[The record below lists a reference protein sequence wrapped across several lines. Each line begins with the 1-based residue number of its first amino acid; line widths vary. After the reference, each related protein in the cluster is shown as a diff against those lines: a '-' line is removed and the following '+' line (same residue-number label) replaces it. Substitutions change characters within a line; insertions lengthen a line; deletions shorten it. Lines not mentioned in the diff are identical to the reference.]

1 MDYDYDI
8 IVIGAGHAGCE
19 AALAGARTGNHTLL
33 TTLNLDS
40 IGFLPCNPHVGGTAK
55 GHIVFEIDALGGEM
69 GVNADK
75 AAIHKR
81 MLNESK
87 GPAVH
92 SLRAQ
97 MDKIKY
103 HEYMKKTLEKQK
115 NLDILQSEVN
125 SILTKD
131 NRVCGII
138 TEYGQQIT
146 AKCIIVCTGVYLNS
160 HIITGNVFT
169 PCGPNGF
176 RNATHLTQSLM
187 DLGLKILRFKTGTP
201 MRLAGKSIN
210 FDVFEAQQ
218 GIDGLPNFSMRTK
231 KRMKNIAT
239 CYIGYTNAHTHEI
252 IRKNLN
258 LSPLYQGLIKGV
270 GPRYCPSIEDKIVRF
285 ADKERHQ
292 FFLEPE
298 AVSTSEIY
306 VQGIST
312 SLPYHVQQNIVHSI
326 KGLEKAWIMRY
337 AYAIEYDA
345 IDSTQLK
352 PSLECKFVDGLFF
365 AEQINGTSGYEEAAG
380 QGLIAGINA
389 HLKLHN
395 RPPLILGRD
404 EAYIGVLIDDL
415 VTKGTNEPYRMM
427 TSRAEYRLHL
437 RQDNADMRLTQYGYD
452 AGLVSKT
459 QYKRYLNKK
468 QALEKGEE
476 IFKTSL
482 SPNERLKTFLQKH
495 DESIPK
501 SGISVL
507 NLIQRNN
514 LDIFKV
520 NEEFGFFDGFD
531 NEVLTE
537 LNIIAKNFGYI
548 QIEKKQIEKTKKDEN
563 IKIPADF
570 DYSKLAGLRLEARE
584 KLKKIAPLTLGQAE
598 RISGVSPADINV
610 LTIYLKQKQYK
621 EVKNGNETNNN

>member
-1 MDYDYDI
+1 MNYDYDV

-19 AALAGARTGNHTLL
+19 ASIACARTGQKTLL

-40 IGFLPCNPHVGGTAK
+40 IGFLPCNPHIGGTAK

-69 GVNADK
+69 GANADK
-75 AAIHKR
+75 AGIHKR

-97 MDKIKY
+97 MDKVKY
-103 HEYMKKTLEKQK
+103 HEYMKKTLEKQE
-115 NLDILQSEVN
+115 NLSILQSEIN
-125 SILTKD
+125 EILVENGK
-131 NRVCGII
+131 VWGVV

-146 AKCIIVCTGVYLNS
+146 AKAVIVCTGVYLNS

-169 PCGPNGF
+169 KCGPNGF
-176 RNATHLTQSLM
+176 RNATHLTDSLQK
-187 DLGLKILRFKTGTP
+187 LGLKILRFKTGTP
-201 MRLAGKSIN
+201 MRLAGKTIN
-210 FDVFEAQQ
+210 FKQFEAQS
-218 GIDGLPNFSMRTK
+218 GIDDLPNFSQRTK
-231 KRMKNIAT
+231 KKTKNVAT
-239 CYIGYTNAHTHEI
+239 CYIGYTNEQTHEI

-285 ADKERHQ
+285 ADKNRHQ

-298 AVSTSEIY
+298 ATSTDEIY

-312 SLPYHVQQNIVHSI
+312 SLPYHVQQDIVHSI
-326 KGLEKAWIMRY
+326 KGLESAWIMRY

-352 PSLECKFVDGLFF
+352 PSLECKFVDGLFC
-365 AEQINGTSGYEEAAG
+365 AGQINGTSGYEEAAA
-380 QGLIAGINA
+380 QGLMAGINA
-389 HLKLHN
+389 SMKL
-395 RPPLILGRD
+395 RAKPPLILGRN

-437 RQDNADMRLTQYGYD
+437 RQDNADMRLTEYGHQV
-452 AGLVSKT
+452 GLVKT
-459 QYKRYLNKK
+459 AQYKKFLAKK
-468 QALEKGEE
+468 QLLEKGQQ
-476 IFKTSL
+476 IFKTNIGLTPQLKQFL
-482 SPNERLKTFLQKH
+482 STNN
-495 DESIPK
+495 ESIPNN
-501 SGISVL
+501 GLTVL
-507 NLIQRNN
+507 NLIQRSN

-520 NEEFGFFDGFD
+520 NNEFQYFKDFPKD
-531 NEVLTE
+531 VLEE

-548 QIEKKQIEKTKKDEN
+548 EIERKQIEKAKRDEN
-563 IKIPADF
+563 ILIPDNI
-570 DYSKLAGLRLEARE
+570 DYGTMDGLRLEARE
-584 KLKKIAPLTLGQAE
+584 KLKRINPKSLGQAM
-598 RISGVSPADINV
+598 RISGVSPADINI
-610 LTIYLKQKQYK
+610 LAIYLKKKQNNGD
-621 EVKNGNETNNN
+621 KNSGQQNSN

>member
-1 MDYDYDI
+1 MEYDYDV

-19 AALAGARTGNHTLL
+19 AALASARTKQKTLL

-75 AAIHKR
+75 SAIHKR

-97 MDKIKY
+97 MDKVKY
-103 HEYMKKTLEKQK
+103 HENMKKTLENQD

-125 SILTKD
+125 EILVEDKK
-131 NRVCGII
+131 VCGIK
-138 TEYGQQIT
+138 TEYGQTIT
-146 AKCIIVCTGVYLNS
+146 AKSVIVCTGVYLNS

-176 RNATHLTQSLM
+176 RNATHLTQSLIN
-187 DLGLKILRFKTGTP
+187 LGLTILRFKTGTP
-201 MRLAGKSIN
+201 MRLSGKSID
-210 FDVFEAQQ
+210 FSVFEAQS
-218 GIDGLPNFSMRTK
+218 GIDNLPNFSVRSK
-231 KRMKNIAT
+231 KPSKNVAT
-239 CYIGYTNAHTHEI
+239 CYIGYTNQTTHSI
-252 IRKNLN
+252 IRENLN
-258 LSPLYQGLIKGV
+258 LSPLYQGLIKGI

-298 AVSTSEIY
+298 ALSTNEIY

-352 PSLECKFVDGLFF
+352 PTLECKFIENLYF
-365 AEQINGTSGYEEAAG
+365 AGQVNGTSGYEEAAG
-380 QGLIAGINA
+380 QGIMAGINA
-389 HLKLHN
+389 SLKL
-395 RPPLILGRD
+395 RGKQPLILGRD

-437 RQDNADMRLTQYGYD
+437 RQDNADMRLTQYGFD
-452 AGLVSKT
+452 AGLVGKA

-468 QALEKGEE
+468 NLLQKGEQ
-476 IFKTSL
+476 IFKTNL
-482 SPNERLKTFLQKH
+482 SINQQLKEFLTKNNETV
-495 DESIPK
+495 PK
-501 SGISVL
+501 SGLTIL

-514 LDIFKV
+514 LDIYKV
-520 NEEFGFFDGFD
+520 NAEFNFFKDYPA
-531 NEVLTE
+531 EVLEE
-537 LNIIAKNFGYI
+537 LNIIAKNMGYI
-548 QIEKKQIEKTKKDEN
+548 EIERKQIEKAKRDES
-563 IKIPADF
+563 IVIPEDF
-570 DYSKLAGLRLEARE
+570 NYSALSGLRLEARE
-584 KLKKIAPLTLGQAE
+584 KLKRITPRTLGQAE
-598 RISGVSPADINV
+598 RISGVSPADINI
-610 LTIYLKQKQYK
+610 LTIYLKRKQNLGD
-621 EVKNGNETNNN
+621 KNE

>member
-131 NRVCGII
+131 NKVCGII

-326 KGLEKAWIMRY
+326 KGLEKTWIMRY

-365 AEQINGTSGYEEAAG
+365 AGQINGTSGYEEAAG

-468 QALEKGEE
+468 QALEMGEE

>member
-1 MDYDYDI
+1 MEYDYDV

-19 AALAGARTGNHTLL
+19 AALASARTKQKTLL

-75 AAIHKR
+75 SAIHKR

-97 MDKIKY
+97 MDKVKY
-103 HEYMKKTLEKQK
+103 HENMKKTLENQD

-125 SILTKD
+125 EILVEDKK
-131 NRVCGII
+131 VCGIK
-138 TEYGQQIT
+138 TEYGQTIT
-146 AKCIIVCTGVYLNS
+146 AKSVIVCTGVYLNS

-176 RNATHLTQSLM
+176 RNATHLTQSLIN
-187 DLGLKILRFKTGTP
+187 LGLTILRFKTGTP
-201 MRLAGKSIN
+201 MRLSGKSID
-210 FDVFEAQQ
+210 FSVFEAQS
-218 GIDGLPNFSMRTK
+218 GIDNLPNFSVRSK
-231 KRMKNIAT
+231 KPSKNVAT
-239 CYIGYTNAHTHEI
+239 CYIGYTNQTTHSI
-252 IRKNLN
+252 IRENLN
-258 LSPLYQGLIKGV
+258 LSPLYQGLIKGI

-298 AVSTSEIY
+298 ALSTNEIY

-352 PSLECKFVDGLFF
+352 PTLECKFIENLYF
-365 AEQINGTSGYEEAAG
+365 AGQVNGTSGYEEAAG
-380 QGLIAGINA
+380 QGIMAGINA
-389 HLKLHN
+389 SLKL
-395 RPPLILGRD
+395 RGKQPLILGRD

-437 RQDNADMRLTQYGYD
+437 RQDNADMRLTQYGFD
-452 AGLVSKT
+452 AGLVGKA

-468 QALEKGEE
+468 NLLQKGEQ
-476 IFKTSL
+476 IFKTNL
-482 SPNERLKTFLQKH
+482 SINQQLKEFLTKNNETV
-495 DESIPK
+495 PK
-501 SGISVL
+501 SGLTIL

-514 LDIFKV
+514 LDIYKV
-520 NEEFGFFDGFD
+520 NAEFNFFKDYPA
-531 NEVLTE
+531 EVLEE
-537 LNIIAKNFGYI
+537 LNIIAKNMGYI
-548 QIEKKQIEKTKKDEN
+548 EIERKQIEKAKRDES
-563 IKIPADF
+563 IVIPEDF
-570 DYSKLAGLRLEARE
+570 NYSALSGLRLEARE
-584 KLKKIAPLTLGQAE
+584 KLKRIAPRTLGQAE
-598 RISGVSPADINV
+598 RISGVSPADINI
-610 LTIYLKQKQYK
+610 LTIYLKRKQNLGD
-621 EVKNGNETNNN
+621 KNE

>member
-1 MDYDYDI
+1 MNYDYDV
-8 IVIGAGHAGCE
+8 IVVGAGHAGCE
-19 AALAGARTGNHTLL
+19 ASLACARMGFKTLL

-69 GVNADK
+69 GVCADK
-75 AAIHKR
+75 SAIHKR

-97 MDKIKY
+97 MDKVKY
-103 HEYMKKTLEKQK
+103 HENMKKTLEKQK
-115 NLDILQSEVN
+115 NLYILQSEVN
-125 SILTKD
+125 EVLTKD
-131 NRVCGII
+131 NKVCGIV
-138 TEYGQQIT
+138 TEYGQKIS
-146 AKCIIVCTGVYLNS
+146 ARIVIVCTGVYLNS

-187 DLGLKILRFKTGTP
+187 ALGLKILRFKTGTP
-201 MRLAGKSIN
+201 MRLAKKSID
-210 FDVFEAQQ
+210 FTVFEAQK
-218 GIDGLPNFSMRTK
+218 GLDGLPNFSRRTK
-231 KRMKNIAT
+231 KKMRNVAT
-239 CYIGYTNAHTHEI
+239 CYIGYTNEHTHEI
-252 IRKNLN
+252 IRNNLN

-270 GPRYCPSIEDKIVRF
+270 GPRYCPSIEDKVVRF
-285 ADKERHQ
+285 SDKNRHQ

-298 AVSTSEIY
+298 AVSTDEIY

-326 KGLEKAWIMRY
+326 KGLENAWIMRY

-345 IDSTQLK
+345 IDSTQLN
-352 PSLECKFVDGLFF
+352 PNLECKFVDGLFF
-365 AEQINGTSGYEEAAG
+365 AGQVNGTSGYEEAAC
-380 QGLIAGINA
+380 QGLMAGINA
-389 HLKLHN
+389 CLKLKN
-395 RPPLILGRD
+395 KKPLVLGRD

-437 RQDNADMRLTQYGYD
+437 RQDNADMRLTEYGHEV
-452 AGLVSKT
+452 GLVKRA
-459 QYKRYLNKK
+459 QYKKFLDKK
-468 QALEKGEE
+468 HMLEQGQQ
-476 IFKTSL
+476 IFKQNLGLTPELKSFL
-482 SPNERLKTFLQKH
+482 EENNETL
-495 DESIPK
+495 PK

-520 NEEFGFFDGFD
+520 NEKFNFFKDFPF
-531 NEVLTE
+531 EVLEE

-548 QIEKKQIEKTKKDEN
+548 EIERKQIEKAKRDESITIPDN
-563 IKIPADF
+563 I
-570 DYSKLAGLRLEARE
+570 DYGAMDGLRLEARE
-584 KLKKIAPLTLGQAE
+584 KLKRIAPKTLGQAE
-598 RISGVSPADINV
+598 RISGVSPADINI
-610 LTIYLKQKQYK
+610 LTIYLKR
-621 EVKNGNETNNN
+621 KNGDKKHG

>member
-1 MDYDYDI
+1 MEYDYDV

-19 AALAGARTGNHTLL
+19 AALASARTKQKTLL

-75 AAIHKR
+75 SAIHKR

-97 MDKIKY
+97 MDKVKY
-103 HEYMKKTLEKQK
+103 HENMKKTLENQD

-125 SILTKD
+125 EILVEDKK
-131 NRVCGII
+131 VCGIK
-138 TEYGQQIT
+138 TEYGQTIT
-146 AKCIIVCTGVYLNS
+146 AKSVIVCTGVYLNS

-176 RNATHLTQSLM
+176 RNATHLTQSLIN
-187 DLGLKILRFKTGTP
+187 LGLTILRFKTGTP
-201 MRLAGKSIN
+201 MRLSGKSID
-210 FDVFEAQQ
+210 FSVFEAQS
-218 GIDGLPNFSMRTK
+218 GIDNLPNFSVRSK
-231 KRMKNIAT
+231 KPSKNVAT
-239 CYIGYTNAHTHEI
+239 CYIGYTNQTTHSI
-252 IRKNLN
+252 IRENLN
-258 LSPLYQGLIKGV
+258 LSPLYQGLIKGI

-298 AVSTSEIY
+298 ALSTNEIY

-352 PSLECKFVDGLFF
+352 PTLECKFIENLYF
-365 AEQINGTSGYEEAAG
+365 AGQVNGTSGYEEAAG
-380 QGLIAGINA
+380 QGIMAGINA
-389 HLKLHN
+389 SLKL
-395 RPPLILGRD
+395 RGKQPLILGRD

-437 RQDNADMRLTQYGYD
+437 RQDNADMRLTQYGFD
-452 AGLVSKT
+452 AGLVGKA

-468 QALEKGEE
+468 DLLQKGEQ
-476 IFKTSL
+476 IFKTNL
-482 SPNERLKTFLQKH
+482 SINQQLKEFLTKNNETV
-495 DESIPK
+495 PK
-501 SGISVL
+501 SGLTIL

-514 LDIFKV
+514 LDIYKV
-520 NEEFGFFDGFD
+520 NAEFNFFKDYPA
-531 NEVLTE
+531 EVLEE
-537 LNIIAKNFGYI
+537 LNIIAKNMGYI
-548 QIEKKQIEKTKKDEN
+548 EIERKQIEKAKRDES
-563 IKIPADF
+563 IVIPEDF
-570 DYSKLAGLRLEARE
+570 NYSALSGLRLEARE
-584 KLKKIAPLTLGQAE
+584 KLKRIAPRTLGQAE
-598 RISGVSPADINV
+598 RISGVSPADINI
-610 LTIYLKQKQYK
+610 LTIYLKRKQNLGD
-621 EVKNGNETNNN
+621 KNE

>member
-1 MDYDYDI
+1 MEYDYDV

-19 AALAGARTGNHTLL
+19 AALASARTKQKTLL

-75 AAIHKR
+75 SAIHKR

-97 MDKIKY
+97 MDKVKY
-103 HEYMKKTLEKQK
+103 HENMKKTLENQD

-125 SILTKD
+125 EILVEDKK
-131 NRVCGII
+131 VCGIK
-138 TEYGQQIT
+138 TEYGQIIT
-146 AKCIIVCTGVYLNS
+146 AKSVIVCTGVYLNS

-176 RNATHLTQSLM
+176 RNATHLTQSLIN
-187 DLGLKILRFKTGTP
+187 LGLTILRFKTGTP
-201 MRLAGKSIN
+201 MRLSGKSID
-210 FDVFEAQQ
+210 FSVFEAQS
-218 GIDGLPNFSMRTK
+218 GIDNLPNFSVRSK
-231 KRMKNIAT
+231 KPSKNVAT
-239 CYIGYTNAHTHEI
+239 CYIGYTNQTTHSI
-252 IRKNLN
+252 IRENLN
-258 LSPLYQGLIKGV
+258 LSPLYQGLIKGI

-298 AVSTSEIY
+298 ALSTNEIY

-352 PSLECKFVDGLFF
+352 PTLECKFIENLYF
-365 AEQINGTSGYEEAAG
+365 AGQVNGTSGYEEAAG
-380 QGLIAGINA
+380 QGIMAGINA
-389 HLKLHN
+389 SLKL
-395 RPPLILGRD
+395 RGKQPLILGRD

-437 RQDNADMRLTQYGYD
+437 RQDNADMRLTQYGFD
-452 AGLVSKT
+452 AGLVGKA

-468 QALEKGEE
+468 DLLQKGEQ
-476 IFKTSL
+476 IFKTNL
-482 SPNERLKTFLQKH
+482 SINQQLKEFLTKNNETV
-495 DESIPK
+495 PK
-501 SGISVL
+501 SGLTIL

-514 LDIFKV
+514 LDIYKV
-520 NEEFGFFDGFD
+520 NAEFNFFKDYPA
-531 NEVLTE
+531 EVLEE
-537 LNIIAKNFGYI
+537 LNIIAKNMGYI
-548 QIEKKQIEKTKKDEN
+548 EIERKQIEKAKRNES
-563 IKIPADF
+563 IVIPEDF
-570 DYSKLAGLRLEARE
+570 NYSALSGLRLEARE
-584 KLKKIAPLTLGQAE
+584 KLKRIAPRTLGQAE
-598 RISGVSPADINV
+598 RISGVSPADINI
-610 LTIYLKQKQYK
+610 LTIYLKRKQNLGD
-621 EVKNGNETNNN
+621 KNE

>member
-1 MDYDYDI
+1 MNYDYDI

-19 AALAGARTGNHTLL
+19 AALAGARTGNKTLL

-103 HEYMKKTLEKQK
+103 HDCMKATLEKQK

-125 SILTKD
+125 EILTKD
-131 NRVCGII
+131 GAVCGIK
-138 TEYGQQIT
+138 TEYGQEIT
-146 AKCIIVCTGVYLNS
+146 AKSVIVCTGVYLNS

-176 RNATHLTQSLM
+176 RNATHLTKSLM
-187 DLGLKILRFKTGTP
+187 NLGFTILRFKTGTP
-201 MRLAGKSIN
+201 MRLAGRSIN
-210 FDVFEAQQ
+210 FDAFEAQK
-218 GIDGLPNFSMRTK
+218 GVDNLPNFSTRTK

-252 IRKNLN
+252 IRENLN

-298 AVSTSEIY
+298 ALTTSEIY

-326 KGLEKAWIMRY
+326 KGLENAWIMRY

-352 PSLECKFVDGLFF
+352 PSLECKFIDGLFF
-365 AEQINGTSGYEEAAG
+365 AGQVNGTSGYEEAAG

-389 HLKLHN
+389 NLKLHN

-452 AGLVSKT
+452 VGLVSKK
-459 QYKRYLNKK
+459 QYMRYLNKK
-468 QALEKGEE
+468 EALNKGEE

-482 SPNERLKTFLQKH
+482 SPNEKLKAFLQNNS
-495 DESIPK
+495 ESIPK
-501 SGISVL
+501 SGITIL

-514 LDIFKV
+514 LDIYKV
-520 NEEFGFFDGFD
+520 NEEFKVFDGFD
-531 NEVLTE
+531 NEVLNE

-563 IKIPADF
+563 IHIPADF
-570 DYSKLAGLRLEARE
+570 DYTKLNGLRLEARE

-610 LTIYLKQKQYK
+610 LTIYLKQKQNK
-621 EVKNGNETNNN
+621 EVKDGNKTNNN

>member
-1 MDYDYDI
+1 MEYDYDV

-19 AALAGARTGNHTLL
+19 AALASARTKQKTLL

-75 AAIHKR
+75 SAIHKR

-97 MDKIKY
+97 MDKVKY
-103 HEYMKKTLEKQK
+103 HENMKKTLENQD

-125 SILTKD
+125 EILVKD
-131 NRVCGII
+131 KKVCGIK
-138 TEYGQQIT
+138 TEYGQTIT
-146 AKCIIVCTGVYLNS
+146 AKSVIVCTGVYLNS

-176 RNATHLTQSLM
+176 RNATHLTQSLIN
-187 DLGLKILRFKTGTP
+187 LGLTILRFKTGTP
-201 MRLAGKSIN
+201 MRLSGKSID
-210 FDVFEAQQ
+210 FSVFEAQS
-218 GIDGLPNFSMRTK
+218 GIDNLPNFSVRSK
-231 KRMKNIAT
+231 KPSKNVAT
-239 CYIGYTNAHTHEI
+239 CYIGYTNQTTHSI
-252 IRKNLN
+252 IRENLN
-258 LSPLYQGLIKGV
+258 LSPLYQGLIKGI

-298 AVSTSEIY
+298 ALSTNEIY

-352 PSLECKFVDGLFF
+352 PTLECKFIENLYF
-365 AEQINGTSGYEEAAG
+365 AGQVNGTSGYEEAAG
-380 QGLIAGINA
+380 QGIMAGINA
-389 HLKLHN
+389 SLKL
-395 RPPLILGRD
+395 RGKQPLILGRD

-437 RQDNADMRLTQYGYD
+437 RQDNADMRLTQYGFD
-452 AGLVSKT
+452 AGLVSKA

-468 QALEKGEE
+468 DLLQKGEQ
-476 IFKTSL
+476 IFKTNL
-482 SPNERLKTFLQKH
+482 SINQQLKEFLTKNNETV
-495 DESIPK
+495 PK
-501 SGISVL
+501 SGLTIL

-514 LDIFKV
+514 LDIYKV
-520 NEEFGFFDGFD
+520 NAEFNFFKDYPA
-531 NEVLTE
+531 EVLEE
-537 LNIIAKNFGYI
+537 LNIIAKNMGYI
-548 QIEKKQIEKTKKDEN
+548 EIERKQIEKAKRDES
-563 IKIPADF
+563 IVIPEDF
-570 DYSKLAGLRLEARE
+570 NYSALSGLRLEARE
-584 KLKKIAPLTLGQAE
+584 KLKRITPRTLGQAE
-598 RISGVSPADINV
+598 RISGVSPADINI
-610 LTIYLKQKQYK
+610 LTIYLKRKQNLGD
-621 EVKNGNETNNN
+621 KNE

>member
-365 AEQINGTSGYEEAAG
+365 AGQINGTSGYEEAAG

>member
-1 MDYDYDI
+1 MEYDYDV
-8 IVIGAGHAGCE
+8 IVVGAGHAGCE
-19 AALAGARTGNHTLL
+19 AALASARTKQKTLL

-75 AAIHKR
+75 SAIHKR

-97 MDKIKY
+97 MDKVKY
-103 HEYMKKTLEKQK
+103 HENMKKTLENQD

-125 SILTKD
+125 EILVKD
-131 NRVCGII
+131 KKVCGIK
-138 TEYGQQIT
+138 TEYGQTIT
-146 AKCIIVCTGVYLNS
+146 AKSVIVCTGVYLNS

-176 RNATHLTQSLM
+176 RNATHLTQSLIN
-187 DLGLKILRFKTGTP
+187 LGLTILRFKTGTP
-201 MRLAGKSIN
+201 MRLSGKSID
-210 FDVFEAQQ
+210 FSVFEAQS
-218 GIDGLPNFSMRTK
+218 GIDNLPNFSVRSK
-231 KRMKNIAT
+231 KPSKNVAT
-239 CYIGYTNAHTHEI
+239 CYIGYTNQTTHSI
-252 IRKNLN
+252 IRENLN
-258 LSPLYQGLIKGV
+258 LSPLYQGLIKGI

-298 AVSTSEIY
+298 ALSTNEIY

-352 PSLECKFVDGLFF
+352 PTLECKFIENLYF
-365 AEQINGTSGYEEAAG
+365 AGQVNGTSGYEEAAG
-380 QGLIAGINA
+380 QGIMAGINA
-389 HLKLHN
+389 SLKL
-395 RPPLILGRD
+395 RGKQPLILGRN

-437 RQDNADMRLTQYGYD
+437 RQDNADMRLTQYGFD
-452 AGLVSKT
+452 AGLIGKV

-468 QALEKGEE
+468 DLLQKGEQ
-476 IFKTSL
+476 IFKTNL
-482 SPNERLKTFLQKH
+482 SINQQLKNFLTKNNETV
-495 DESIPK
+495 PK
-501 SGISVL
+501 SGLTIL

-514 LDIFKV
+514 LDIYKV
-520 NEEFGFFDGFD
+520 NNEFNFFKDYPA
-531 NEVLTE
+531 EVLEE
-537 LNIIAKNFGYI
+537 LNIIAKNMGYI
-548 QIEKKQIEKTKKDEN
+548 EIERKQIEKAKRDES
-563 IKIPADF
+563 IIIPEDF
-570 DYSKLAGLRLEARE
+570 NYSALSGLRLEARE
-584 KLKKIAPLTLGQAE
+584 KLKHIAPRTLGQAE
-598 RISGVSPADINV
+598 RISGVSPADINI
-610 LTIYLKQKQYK
+610 LTIYLKRKQNLGD
-621 EVKNGNETNNN
+621 KNE

>member
-1 MDYDYDI
+1 MEYDYDV

-19 AALAGARTGNHTLL
+19 AALASARTKQKTLL

-75 AAIHKR
+75 SAIHKR

-97 MDKIKY
+97 MDKVKY
-103 HEYMKKTLEKQK
+103 HENMKKTLENQD

-125 SILTKD
+125 EILVKD
-131 NRVCGII
+131 KKVCGIK
-138 TEYGQQIT
+138 TEYGQTIT
-146 AKCIIVCTGVYLNS
+146 AKSVIVCTGVYLNS

-176 RNATHLTQSLM
+176 RNATHLTQSLIN
-187 DLGLKILRFKTGTP
+187 LGLTILRFKTGTP
-201 MRLAGKSIN
+201 MRLSGKSID
-210 FDVFEAQQ
+210 FSVFEAQS
-218 GIDGLPNFSMRTK
+218 GIDNLPNFSVRSK
-231 KRMKNIAT
+231 KPSKNVAT
-239 CYIGYTNAHTHEI
+239 CYIGYTNQTTHSI
-252 IRKNLN
+252 IRENLN
-258 LSPLYQGLIKGV
+258 LSPLYQGLIKGI

-298 AVSTSEIY
+298 ALSTNEIY

-352 PSLECKFVDGLFF
+352 PTLECKFIENLYF
-365 AEQINGTSGYEEAAG
+365 AGQVNGTSGYEEAAG
-380 QGLIAGINA
+380 QGIMAGINA
-389 HLKLHN
+389 SLKL
-395 RPPLILGRD
+395 RGKQPLILGRD

-437 RQDNADMRLTQYGYD
+437 RQDNADMRLTQYGFD
-452 AGLVSKT
+452 AGLVGKA

-468 QALEKGEE
+468 DLLQKGEQ
-476 IFKTSL
+476 IFKTNL
-482 SPNERLKTFLQKH
+482 SINQQLKEFLTKNNETV
-495 DESIPK
+495 PK
-501 SGISVL
+501 SGLTIL

-514 LDIFKV
+514 LDIYKV
-520 NEEFGFFDGFD
+520 NAEFNFFKDYPA
-531 NEVLTE
+531 EVLEE
-537 LNIIAKNFGYI
+537 LNIIAKNMGYI
-548 QIEKKQIEKTKKDEN
+548 EIERKQIEKAKRDES
-563 IKIPADF
+563 IVIPEDF
-570 DYSKLAGLRLEARE
+570 NYSALSGLRLEARE
-584 KLKKIAPLTLGQAE
+584 KLKRIAPRTLGQAE
-598 RISGVSPADINV
+598 RISGVSPADINI
-610 LTIYLKQKQYK
+610 LTIYLKRKQNLGD
-621 EVKNGNETNNN
+621 KNE

>member
-1 MDYDYDI
+1 MTYDYDV

-19 AALAGARTGNHTLL
+19 AALASARTGNRTLL

-97 MDKIKY
+97 MDKVKY
-103 HEYMKKTLEKQK
+103 HEYMKTTLEKQK

-131 NRVCGII
+131 NKVCGII

-146 AKCIIVCTGVYLNS
+146 ARCAIVCTGVYLNS

-201 MRLAGKSIN
+201 MRLAGKSID
-210 FDVFEAQQ
+210 FGVFEAQQ

-231 KRMKNIAT
+231 KPMKNVAT

-252 IRKNLN
+252 IRQNLN

-365 AEQINGTSGYEEAAG
+365 AGQVNGTSGYEEAAG

-452 AGLVSKT
+452 AGLVGKK
-459 QYKRYLNKK
+459 QYQRYLNKK
-468 QALEKGEE
+468 QALEKGQE

-482 SPNERLKTFLQKH
+482 SPNEKLKTFLKKY

-501 SGISVL
+501 SGITIL

-514 LDIFKV
+514 LDIYKV
-520 NEEFGFFDGFD
+520 NEEFGVFDSFD
-531 NEVLTE
+531 DEVLKE

-548 QIEKKQIEKTKKDEN
+548 EIEKKQIEKTKKDEN

-621 EVKNGNETNNN
+621 EAKNGNNTDNN